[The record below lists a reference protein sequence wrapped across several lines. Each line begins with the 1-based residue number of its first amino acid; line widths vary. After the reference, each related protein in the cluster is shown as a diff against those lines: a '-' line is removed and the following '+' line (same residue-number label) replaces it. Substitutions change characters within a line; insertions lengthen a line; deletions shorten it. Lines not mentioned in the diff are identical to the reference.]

1 MHTTGLCVVGGRRTG
16 TSGCF
21 DLEIGKSRYRFRIA
35 RTRDER
41 ARSYRLMYDI
51 YERTG
56 YAHDH
61 PARMWLTLYELL
73 PDSVTLVVLRDEEVA
88 ATLTLVFD
96 SPFGLPDDATYRDE
110 LDRMRASGC
119 RLCQII
125 SLGVNVPR
133 RASRQVLGTLFDFAY
148 LVARRVRGATHFV
161 HTVIPKHAPFYRD
174 QLLFMDEGEER
185 FQQKTG
191 AAVVLL
197 SIPLDTPDWVE
208 GELREHTF
216 YRFFLE
222 GEEER
227 RATAQLERW
236 IRPPLL
242 EDIHHFL
249 SRKPELW
256 RKAGETQK
264 TYMEDATGLEAYYSV
279 PMCSSPARW

>member
-1 MHTTGLCVVGGRRTG
+1 L
-16 TSGCF
+16 
-21 DLEIGKSRYRFRIA
+21 DLEIGDDLYRFRIA
-35 RTRDER
+35 RTRHER
-41 ARSYRLMYDI
+41 ERSYGLMYDI

-96 SPFGLPDDATYRDE
+96 SPFGLPDDETYRDE

-133 RASRQVLGTLFDFAY
+133 RASRRILGRLFDFAY
-148 LVARRVRGATHFV
+148 LIARRVRRATHFV

-191 AAVVLL
+191 ATVVLL

-208 GELREHTF
+208 GDLRKHTF

-222 GEEER
+222 GAEER
-227 RATAQLERW
+227 EAVEQLEQS
-236 IRPPLL
+236 IRPPSL
-242 EDIHHFL
+242 EDMHHFL
-249 SRKPELW
+249 STKPELW
-256 RKAGETQK
+256 RKACEDQK
-264 TYMEDATGLEAYYSV
+264 TYLEDAAGLEAYYSV
-279 PMCSSPARW
+279 PVSSSRVAW